1 MCFGYAYPAYECYKA
16 VEKNKPEMEELLF
29 WCQYWILVAILTV
42 CERIG
47 DAFISWLPLYNG
59 AKLALVV
66 YLWHPKWR
74 GTTYVYN
81 SFLRPYV
88 KTHEPEID
96 RNLIELKGKARK
108 VGGLYWQRAVTY
120 GQTRFVEILQSFASQ
135 KSFEPYLD
143 QVYIYI
149 YLSLSILQEL
159 NFDICHC
166 QKASITRPEILK
178 QAVPESSSLSEQQS
192 GATNERTCLLTYN
205 KRMVSAQS
213 CVKTGSQLLSVKRV
227 ETGVIQPTS
236 SSGNGNSNLSQE
248 QTPNFKEAAG
258 ARAKLHGIWRM
269 FKSA

>member
-66 YLWHPKWR
+66 YLWHPKWK

-88 KTHEPEID
+88 KNHEPEID

-120 GQTRFVEILQSFASQ
+120 GQTRFIEILQSFASQ

-143 QVYIYI
+143 QANQN
-149 YLSLSILQEL
+149 LSKTESIVS
-159 NFDICHC
+159 C
-166 QKASITRPEILK
+166 QASITRPEILK
-178 QAVPESSSLSEQQS
+178 QAIPESSSLSEQQS
-192 GATNERTCLLTYN
+192 GMTNERTCLLTY

-213 CVKTGSQLLSVKRV
+213 CVKTGSQLSVRRV

-248 QTPNFKEAAG
+248 QTPNYKEAAG
-258 ARAKLHGIWRM
+258 AKLHGIWRM
-269 FKSA
+269 FKSASD